1 MAYNNY
7 YGNPYYQQP
16 NYYGNNG
23 ASPDML
29 NQIKG
34 QYQPQIVQQPPA
46 PMPMVTSSL
55 IYVDNEEQAKN
66 YLVAPNN
73 VVSMFDKNK
82 PLLYVKGAD
91 GAGMPNFKKYV
102 ISEYEENGAPLNAPK
117 TPKKHD
123 CKCGNEFILKEEL
136 NAVQGEIQDILCRLS
151 GLEDNYKN
159 LSTKPTPKTTK
170 TTKTEAE

>member
-1 MAYNNY
+1 MDYNNY
-7 YGNPYYQQP
+7 YGNPYFQKPY
-16 NYYGNNG
+16 YYGNNG

-29 NQIKG
+29 NQMKG
-34 QYQPQIVQQPPA
+34 QYQPQMVQQPSA

-82 PLLYVKGAD
+82 PLLYVNGAD

-102 ISEYEENGAPLNAPK
+102 ISEYEENGTPLNVPK
-117 TPKKHD
+117 TPEKHE
-123 CKCGNEFILKEEL
+123 CQCGNKFILKEEL
-136 NAVQGEIQDILCRLS
+136 NAVQGEIQEIMCRLS
-151 GLEDNYKN
+151 DIEDKYKT
-159 LSTKPTPKTTK
+159 LSAKPTPKTTK
-170 TTKTEAE
+170 TTKTEE

>member
-1 MAYNNY
+1 MAYNQPY
-7 YGNPYYQQP
+7 YAPYYQP
-16 NYYGNNG
+16 NFYNQNG

-29 NQIKG
+29 SQMKG
-34 QYQPQIVQQPPA
+34 QYQPQMVQQPSA

-91 GAGMPNFKKYV
+91 GAGMPNFKKYT
-102 ISEYEENGAPLNAPK
+102 ISEYVDDASNN
-117 TPKKHD
+117 TPKMPSEHV
-123 CKCGNEFILKEEL
+123 CKCGDKFATKEQFEALQGKYSEIMAMIEEL
-136 NAVQGEIQDILCRLS
+136 KA
-151 GLEDNYKN
+151 
-159 LSTKPTPKTTK
+159 KPTAKTTK
-170 TTKTEAE
+170 STKESAE

>member
-1 MAYNNY
+1 MAFNQYYNSP
-7 YGNPYYQQP
+7 PYYQQP

-29 NQIKG
+29 NQMKN
-34 QYQPQIVQQPPA
+34 QYQPQMVQQPTA

-102 ISEYEENGAPLNAPK
+102 ISEAL
-117 TPKKHD
+117 
-123 CKCGNEFILKEEL
+123 
-136 NAVQGEIQDILCRLS
+136 
-151 GLEDNYKN
+151 
-159 LSTKPTPKTTK
+159 
-170 TTKTEAE
+170 